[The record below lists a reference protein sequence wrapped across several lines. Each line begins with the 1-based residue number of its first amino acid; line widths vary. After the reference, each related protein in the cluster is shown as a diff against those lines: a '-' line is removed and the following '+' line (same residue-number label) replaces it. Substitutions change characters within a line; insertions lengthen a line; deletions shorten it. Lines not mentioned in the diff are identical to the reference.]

1 MVTYSELLERKR
13 RRQALLHL
21 TLVCLLVLALVLMA
35 SVGMSDAAMG
45 AGR

>member
-1 MVTYSELLERKR
+1 MVSYDELRARKA

-21 TLVCLLVLALVLMA
+21 AFACALVLALVLMA